1 MSSDNVC
8 DQIKQRKKQM
18 VFSVPPI
25 RLEKASPYPSY
36 TKLQLDMRRKAE
48 ILQYKGNSQA
58 SKGNNPTKK
67 QQFRQVISGYNQFR
81 SYATLY
87 NTEATVVYDES
98 TDISSVTYTTTASK
112 VADVSTCGI
121 VYSSSRNSGVPGP
134 AIQLYLD
141 PDVPLYNYKTTTE
154 AVGVQNT
161 DVTDKIRFAIG
172 DNIYIGDDVSGNLFS
187 LSVQSGIDQNVYN
200 FEFEIPFSYYI
211 TGTATTDLSADF
223 YNGNTLETAF
233 QDLSFNMETV
243 PFNFYTMYSSQ
254 LVDNGNSTPTIEV
267 VSDISNGFAFDLSN
281 VDFGDPTDL
290 SYQFQ
295 GIVYGGIIKVSNVTL
310 ATPNGA
316 VYDFKLEP
324 NVSTL
329 TNNNANIV
337 SDLSENFT
345 PNPIQMGVICNI
357 TENYTGVDG
366 SANLT
371 RMTLN
376 SLPADISYNT
386 FRIKMIDY
394 DGNETIF
401 DNPFIKNTLTY

>member
-1 MSSDNVC
+1 
-8 DQIKQRKKQM
+8 
-18 VFSVPPI
+18 
-25 RLEKASPYPSY
+25 
-36 TKLQLDMRRKAE
+36 
-48 ILQYKGNSQA
+48 
-58 SKGNNPTKK
+58 
-67 QQFRQVISGYNQFR
+67 
-81 SYATLY
+81 
-87 NTEATVVYDES
+87 
-98 TDISSVTYTTTASK
+98 
-112 VADVSTCGI
+112 
-121 VYSSSRNSGVPGP
+121 
-134 AIQLYLD
+134 
-141 PDVPLYNYKTTTE
+141 
-154 AVGVQNT
+154 
-161 DVTDKIRFAIG
+161 
-172 DNIYIGDDVSGNLFS
+172 
-187 LSVQSGIDQNVYN
+187 
-200 FEFEIPFSYYI
+200 
-211 TGTATTDLSADF
+211 
-223 YNGNTLETAF
+223 
-233 QDLSFNMETV
+233 
-243 PFNFYTMYSSQ
+243 MYSSQ

-324 NVSTL
+324 NVSIL

-401 DNPFIKNTLTY
+401 DNPFIKNTLTS

>member
-8 DQIKQRKKQM
+8 DQIIQRKKQM

-25 RLEKASPYPSY
+25 RLEKSSPYPSY

-58 SKGNNPTKK
+58 SKGNNLTKK
-67 QQFRQVISGYNQFR
+67 QQYRQIISGYNQFR

-87 NTEATVVYDES
+87 NTEATIVYDEAS
-98 TDISSVTYTTTASK
+98 DISSVTYTTTGSK
-112 VADVSTCGI
+112 VGDISTCGI
-121 VYSSSRNSGVPGP
+121 VYSSSKNSGIPGP
-134 AIQLYLD
+134 AIELFLD
-141 PDVPLYNYKTTTE
+141 PDVPLYNYKSSTE
-154 AVGVQNT
+154 AVGVQNS

-172 DNIYIGDDVSGNLFS
+172 DNIYIDDDVSGNLFS

-211 TGTATTDLSADF
+211 TATATTDLSADF
-223 YNGNTLETAF
+223 YNGNTLGTAF
-233 QDLSFNMETV
+233 QDLSFNMETI
-243 PFNFYTMYSSQ
+243 PFNLYTLYSSQ
-254 LVDNGNSTPTIEV
+254 LVANGNSTPTIEV

-324 NVSTL
+324 NVATL

-357 TENYTGVDG
+357 TDNYAGVDG

-371 RMTLN
+371 RMTLK
-376 SLPADISYNT
+376 SSPADTSYNS

-401 DNPFIKNTLTY
+401 DNPFIKNTLQS